1 MSNYAPINQ
10 QLSYTNSAPYSSSLL
25 QKDVYKS
32 QQNNINFS
40 IESREEYTPH
50 NTTNLANT
58 VLRGIVEDNE
68 TSRLFFSQEN
78 INRIQKKIKV
88 TVYERS
94 QGKFKLEEDQDE
106 SDLVIVMRAVYLENC
121 KNLLN
126 QTVRQVKL
134 LNDSTVKY
142 LLPDLLTNIKQYYG
156 YIRDISQPLTP
167 MMRPMGTTNAGRRT
181 LPSYTTLWKSYD
193 KQG

>member
-1 MSNYAPINQ
+1 MANYAPINQ
-10 QLSYTNSAPYSSSLL
+10 QLSYINAAPYSSSLL

-40 IESREEYTPH
+40 LDSREEYTTH

-68 TSRLFFSQEN
+68 ISRLFFSQEN

-88 TVYERS
+88 AVYERS

-126 QTVRQVKL
+126 HTVRQVKL

-156 YIRDISQPLTP
+156 YIKDISQPLTP
-167 MMRPMGTTNAGRRT
+167 LMRPMGTTNAGRRT

>member
-1 MSNYAPINQ
+1 MTNYAPINQ
-10 QLSYTNSAPYSSSLL
+10 QLSYTSAAPYSSSLQ
-25 QKDVYKS
+25 QKDVYRS

-40 IESREEYTPH
+40 IEAREEHTPH

-68 TSRLFFSQEN
+68 ISRLYFSQEN

-88 TVYERS
+88 AVYERS

-106 SDLVIVMRAVYLENC
+106 SDLVVVMRAVYLDNC
-121 KNLLN
+121 KNLTN

-134 LNDSTVKY
+134 LNDSTVNY

-156 YIRDISQPLTP
+156 YIKDISQPLTP

-193 KQG
+193 KQS

>member
-1 MSNYAPINQ
+1 MANYAPINQ
-10 QLSYTNSAPYSSSLL
+10 QLSYTNAAPYSSSLL

-40 IESREEYTPH
+40 MESREEYTPH

-68 TSRLFFSQEN
+68 ISRLFFSQEN

-88 TVYERS
+88 VVYERS

-106 SDLVIVMRAVYLENC
+106 SDLVVVMRAVYLDNC
-121 KNLLN
+121 KNLSN
-126 QTVRQVKL
+126 QTVRQVKI
-134 LNDSTVKY
+134 LNDSTVNY

-167 MMRPMGTTNAGRRT
+167 LMRPMGTTNAGRRT